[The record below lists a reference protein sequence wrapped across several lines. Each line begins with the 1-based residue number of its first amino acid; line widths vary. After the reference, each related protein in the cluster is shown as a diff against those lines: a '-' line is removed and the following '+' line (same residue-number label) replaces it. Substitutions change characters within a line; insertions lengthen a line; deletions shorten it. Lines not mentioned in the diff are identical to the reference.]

1 MRKTKIIC
9 TLGPSSESEEKL
21 REIML
26 AGMNVA
32 RFNFSHGSHEE
43 HKKRFDRVMKIS
55 GELGL
60 QIATLLD
67 TKGPEIR
74 LKDIEGGKTVLESG
88 QTFTLTTEDMMGT
101 NEKVSITYK
110 NLIHD
115 ISVGTTIL
123 IDDGLIEM
131 VVQEITDTD
140 IICDVINGGPIS
152 NHKGVNVPGAELS
165 MPYLSEQDISDI
177 MFGCDMGFDFLAAS
191 FVRCKE
197 DIL

>member
-43 HKKRFDRVMKIS
+43 HTKRFDRVMKIS
-55 GELGL
+55 GELGF
-60 QIATLLD
+60 QKATLLD

-110 NLIHD
+110 NLIHEKSGAYPNQEMQD
-115 ISVGTTIL
+115 MLEMYCHSSVYMTVKWIMKEHVRSTEEL
-123 IDDGLIEM
+123 ADLM
-131 VVQEITDTD
+131 VE
-140 IICDVINGGPIS
+140 
-152 NHKGVNVPGAELS
+152 A
-165 MPYLSEQDISDI
+165 MPYPLSQL
-177 MFGCDMGFDFLAAS
+177 FKKLN
-191 FVRCKE
+191 
-197 DIL
+197 ILD

>member
-110 NLIHD
+110 NLIHEKSGAYPNQEMQD
-115 ISVGTTIL
+115 MLEMYCHSSVYMTVKWIMKEHARSAEEL
-123 IDDGLIEM
+123 ADLM
-131 VVQEITDTD
+131 VE
-140 IICDVINGGPIS
+140 
-152 NHKGVNVPGAELS
+152 A
-165 MPYLSEQDISDI
+165 MPYPLSQL
-177 MFGCDMGFDFLAAS
+177 FKKLN
-191 FVRCKE
+191 
-197 DIL
+197 ILD

>member
-110 NLIHD
+110 NLIHEKSGAYPNQEMQD
-115 ISVGTTIL
+115 ILEMYCHSSVYMTVKWIMKEHARSVEEL
-123 IDDGLIEM
+123 ADLM
-131 VVQEITDTD
+131 VE
-140 IICDVINGGPIS
+140 
-152 NHKGVNVPGAELS
+152 A
-165 MPYLSEQDISDI
+165 MPYPLSQLFKKLNI
-177 MFGCDMGFDFLAAS
+177 FD
-191 FVRCKE
+191 
-197 DIL
+197 